1 MADDEIQEAPQA
13 ASGKSKMIIIVV
25 VVVLLLGGAGAAAFF
40 LLASP
45 ESSVTAEGEEAVVE
59 EEVVVK
65 APAQYVKLKPITVN
79 FTEKKKQ
86 RFVQISPSLMTRDP
100 AMVLAIE
107 ENIPLIENSLLL
119 LFSAQDFA
127 ELKTR
132 AGQVKLREDALLE
145 VQKLMK
151 DEVGKEAVERVL
163 FTGFII
169 Q

>member
-1 MADDEIQEAPQA
+1 MADDEIQNAPQA
-13 ASGKSKMIIIVV
+13 TAGKTKLIIIITVV
-25 VVVLLLGGAGAAAFF
+25 VVLLGGAGAAAFF

-45 ESSVTAEGEEAVVE
+45 EESVVAEGDEAAVE
-59 EEVVVK
+59 VAVVK

-100 AMVLAIE
+100 EMVLAIE
-107 ENIPLIENSLLL
+107 ENIPLIENSLLM
-119 LFSAQDFA
+119 LFSSQEFA

-132 AGQVKLREDALLE
+132 DGQVKLRELALAE
-145 VQKLMK
+145 VQKLMQ
-151 DEVGKEAVERVL
+151 DEVGKDAVERVL

>member
-1 MADDEIQEAPQA
+1 MADDEIQNAPQA
-13 ASGKSKMIIIVV
+13 TAGKAKLIIIITVIVV
-25 VVVLLLGGAGAAAFF
+25 LLGGAGAAAFF

-45 ESSVTAEGEEAVVE
+45 EQSAVAEGDEAAVE
-59 EEVVVK
+59 VAVAK

-100 AMVLAIE
+100 EMVAAIE
-107 ENIPLIENSLLL
+107 ENIPLIENNLLM
-119 LFSAQDFA
+119 LFASQDFA
-127 ELKTR
+127 DLKTR
-132 AGQVKLREDALLE
+132 AGRVKLREQALVE
-145 VQKLMK
+145 VQKIMH
-151 DEVGKEAVERVL
+151 DEVGKDAVERVL